1 MTMLIFVILDENKMD
16 KLLKETDGN
25 RRLANRIVQRVFTP
39 QDKCF
44 MIKGPTVRFV
54 EIIFL
59 LYRLCFISYLQ
70 SSVFI
75 QAWESLGIE
84 IKDCLLRYEGAD
96 SCAECK
102 EKEKTEK
109 IHGARYLMPF
119 TRETPRIEVRK
130 AVRL

>member
-25 RRLANRIVQRVFTP
+25 RRLANRIVQRVFAP

-75 QAWESLGIE
+75 
-84 IKDCLLRYEGAD
+84 
-96 SCAECK
+96 
-102 EKEKTEK
+102 
-109 IHGARYLMPF
+109 
-119 TRETPRIEVRK
+119 
-130 AVRL
+130 

>member
-59 LYRLCFISYLQ
+59 LYRICFISYLQ

-75 QAWESLGIE
+75 
-84 IKDCLLRYEGAD
+84 
-96 SCAECK
+96 
-102 EKEKTEK
+102 
-109 IHGARYLMPF
+109 
-119 TRETPRIEVRK
+119 
-130 AVRL
+130 